1 MSKHTLINTI
11 DQTYK
16 AKKDAAEGPF
26 RRHLGG
32 SMIGKNCERELY
44 YSFRWFKR
52 SDFAGRML
60 RLFDRGHSEE
70 FKNVNLL
77 RSVGIEVRGYT
88 MRLLYDEARD
98 VYETENW
105 GTIAT
110 GPRCDEDGKPVDPQ
124 PIFKDVT
131 ADEWHVERAEAQGV
145 NLTQWR
151 ISDVNGHFGGSTDG
165 EAVAPFDIPVLE
177 FIPGR
182 GMVDETGEV
191 IPHGTKFLLEFKTHN
206 TKSFV
211 NLVTEGVKV
220 SKPIHWTQMQIYMHK
235 RGYKFALYMAINK
248 NDDDLHI
255 EIVRYDPEEG
265 PKLVEKAARVIYAT
279 HVPNRIGKHA
289 SWIDCKWCDFSKI
302 CHYGDQSLIDR
313 NCRTCVNSVPV
324 DDGQWHCKKWDAIIP
339 VDAVLLGCESHKVIT
354 D

>member
-1 MSKHTLINTI
+1 MASHTLIDTI

-16 AKKDAAEGPF
+16 ARKEAEEGPF

-52 SDFAGRML
+52 PDFKGRML

-70 FKNVNLL
+70 FKNVGLL
-77 RSVGIEVRGYT
+77 RSVGIEVRAYT
-88 MRLLYDEARD
+88 MRLLYHPESDSYVTAEWDKAIEGEEAQ
-98 VYETENW
+98 
-105 GTIAT
+105 
-110 GPRCDEDGKPVDPQ
+110 CD
-124 PIFKDVT
+124 DVT
-131 ADEWHVERAEAQGV
+131 ADEWHVQRAELMGEK
-145 NLTQWR
+145 LTQWR

-177 FIPGR
+177 FVPGQ
-182 GMVDETGEV
+182 GMVDLTGEV

-211 NLVTEGVKV
+211 DLVGKGVKEA
-220 SKPIHWTQMQIYMHK
+220 KPIHWTQMQIYMHK

-255 EIVRYDPEEG
+255 EIVRYDPTEG
-265 PKLVEKAARVIYAT
+265 PKLVEKAARVIYADK
-279 HVPNRIGKHA
+279 VPNRIGKHA

-302 CHYGDQSLIDR
+302 CHYGDQSQVDR

-324 DDGQWHCKKWDAIIP
+324 DGGEWRCKKWDAIIP
-339 VDAVLLGCESHKVIT
+339 VDAMLIGCESHKVIT

>member
-1 MSKHTLINTI
+1 MSKHTLIDTI

-16 AKKDAAEGPF
+16 AKKDAAEGSF

-32 SMIGKNCERELY
+32 SMIGKACERELY

-52 SDFAGRML
+52 PDFQGRML

-70 FKNVNLL
+70 FKNVALL
-77 RSVGIEVRGYT
+77 RSVGIEVRAYT
-88 MRLLYDEARD
+88 LSLWYN
-98 VYETENW
+98 ETTHEYKTLEW
-105 GTIAT
+105 DADLSGGVGAFI
-110 GPRCDEDGKPVDPQ
+110 PV
-124 PIFKDVT
+124 T
-131 ADEWHVERAEAQGV
+131 HDEWHVERAEAEGIR
-145 NLTQWR
+145 LTQWR

-177 FIPGR
+177 FVPGQ
-182 GMVDETGEV
+182 GLVDTTGEV
-191 IPHGTKFLLEFKTHN
+191 IPHGEKFLLEFKTHN

-211 NLVTEGVKV
+211 NLVGEGVKAA
-220 SKPIHWTQMQIYMHK
+220 KPIHWTQMQIYMHK

-265 PKLVEKAARVIYAT
+265 PKLVAKAQRVIYADR
-279 HVPNRIGKHA
+279 VPNRIGKHA
-289 SWIDCKWCDFSKI
+289 SWIDCKWCEFSKI
-302 CHYGDQSLIDR
+302 CHYGEQQDIDR

-324 DDGQWHCKKWDAIIP
+324 EDGQWKCKLWDLIIP
-339 VDAVLLGCESHKVIT
+339 VDAVINGCDHHKVIT